1 MLQTLTFSPSNSFN
15 FSPGKSSVVAGALGS
30 VGKPLIS
37 GANIRRLSAR
47 CVTAEAAPAPAI
59 EMSLYDVLRVNKGAS
74 SREIKTAYRTLA
86 KIYHPDAVA
95 SAAARL
101 QESSSDGRLFLEIH
115 HAYATLS
122 DPTARSLYDL
132 ELSVGANGRARNN
145 WNGIHA
151 CTTGT
156 HPTRR
161 WETDQCW

>member
-15 FSPGKSSVVAGALGS
+15 FSPGKSSSVAGAVGS
-30 VGKPLIS
+30 VRT
-37 GANIRRLSAR
+37 GAKLRRLSAR
-47 CVTAEAAPAPAI
+47 CVTAEAAPAMAM
-59 EMSLYDVLRVNKGAS
+59 EMSLYDVLRVNKDAS

-86 KIYHPDAVA
+86 KIYHPDTVA

-101 QESSSDGRLFLEIH
+101 QESASDGRLFVEIH

-132 ELSVGANGRARNN
+132 ELSVGANINTGKN

>member
-15 FSPGKSSVVAGALGS
+15 FSPGKSSSVAGAVGS
-30 VGKPLIS
+30 VRT
-37 GANIRRLSAR
+37 GAKLRRLSAR
-47 CVTAEAAPAPAI
+47 CVTAEAAPAPAMAM
-59 EMSLYDVLRVNKGAS
+59 EMSLYDVLRVNKDAS

-86 KIYHPDAVA
+86 KIYHPDTVA

-101 QESSSDGRLFLEIH
+101 QESASDGRLFVEIH

-132 ELSVGANGRARNN
+132 ELSVGANINAGKN

>member
-1 MLQTLTFSPSNSFN
+1 MLQTLTLSPSNSFN
-15 FSPGKSSVVAGALGS
+15 FSPGKSSSDAVAVGS
-30 VGKPLIS
+30 VRT
-37 GANIRRLSAR
+37 GAKLRRLSAR
-47 CVTAEAAPAPAI
+47 CVTAEAAPAPAPAM
-59 EMSLYDVLRVNKGAS
+59 EMSLYDVLRVNKDAS

-86 KIYHPDAVA
+86 KIYHPDTVA

-101 QESSSDGRLFLEIH
+101 QESASDGRLFVEIH

-132 ELSVGANGRARNN
+132 ELSVGANINAGKN
-145 WNGIHA
+145 WNGIRA